1 MKYLLGTH
9 DILWLADED
18 KKLSKIVRE
27 ILLNQESQIY
37 ISAVSFWEI
46 SLKFHTG
53 KLDLRGHNP
62 EALKNGF
69 DIFFNFN
76 ELDITLGDGVTFY
89 KLDSPID
96 KDPFDRMLVW
106 QSLKH
111 RLTLLSNDENIKKY
125 QEIGLKGLW

>member
-1 MKYLLGTH
+1 MKFLLDTH
-9 DILWLADED
+9 VILWLAYED
-18 KKLSKIVRE
+18 KKLSKMVRE
-27 ILLNQESQIY
+27 ILLNQESEIY

-46 SLKFHTG
+46 GLKFQTG

-76 ELDITLGDGVTFY
+76 ELDITLADGVTFY
-89 KLDSPID
+89 KLDSPIH

-106 QSLKH
+106 QALKH
-111 RLTLLSNDENIKKY
+111 GLTLLSDDENIKKY
-125 QEIGLKGLW
+125 QEIGLKVLW